1 MVELWNGTFQ
11 LNSSRYPDT
20 MDYILEEVQ
29 EITLPKVIKWI
40 SSTVMIFGGVAPFI
54 PQYREIKRKND
65 AEGFSLYVCLALL
78 IANTLRI
85 LFWFGKRYEL
95 PLLAQSMIMN
105 MMMLLMIH
113 LCVKV
118 KNRSQIIRGPDR
130 VFTGVGPAHDEMPLR
145 PKKREYPFDFDW
157 KYFWAWTDFQ
167 SYIDFLLVVSLVMSL
182 LTFLLLDFIIYVEIL
197 GFLALFMEA
206 MLAVPQLVKNFKSK
220 STEGMS
226 ILMVLMWTVG
236 DVFKTTYFILREAP
250 AQFWLCG
257 GLQVLIDI
265 TILGQ
270 VWLYHKWFQYG
281 KPTMMLNNIKIV
293 YD

>member
-1 MVELWNGTFQ
+1 
-11 LNSSRYPDT
+11 

-105 MMMLLMIH
+105 IMMLLMIH

-130 VFTGVGPAHDEMPLR
+130 VFT
-145 PKKREYPFDFDW
+145 DFDW

-257 GLQVLIDI
+257 SLQVLIDV

-270 VWLYHKWFQYG
+270 LIRHHFVISHVAG
-281 KPTMMLNNIKIV
+281 LNHLKLKGRYPHLTSV
-293 YD
+293 HCLCRDSTLHLRSGCSA

>member
-1 MVELWNGTFQ
+1 MDVVVWNGTFQ
-11 LNSSRYPDT
+11 LKSSCHPDT

-105 MMMLLMIH
+105 IMMLLMIH

-130 VFTGVGPAHDEMPLR
+130 VFT
-145 PKKREYPFDFDW
+145 DFDW

-257 GLQVLIDI
+257 SLQVLIDV

-270 VWLYHKWFQYG
+270 VQFYKKGSGPAPHHHSG
-281 KPTMMLNNIKIV
+281 GR
-293 YD
+293 DD

>member
-1 MVELWNGTFQ
+1 
-11 LNSSRYPDT
+11 

-29 EITLPKVIKWI
+29 EITISKVIKWI
-40 SSTVMIFGGVAPFI
+40 SATVMIFGGVAPFI
-54 PQYREIKRKND
+54 PQYREIKKKND
-65 AEGFSLYVCLALL
+65 AEGFSLYVCLVLL

-95 PLLAQSMIMN
+95 PLLFQSMIMN
-105 MMMLLMIH
+105 FMMLLMIH
-113 LCVKV
+113 LCVRV

-130 VFTGVGPAHDEMPLR
+130 VFT
-145 PKKREYPFDFDW
+145 DFDW

-167 SYIDFLLVVSLVMSL
+167 SYLDFILVVSLVMSL
-182 LTFLLLDFIIYVEIL
+182 LTFLLLDFIVYVEIL
-197 GFLALFMEA
+197 GFLALFIEA
-206 MLAVPQLVKNFKSK
+206 MLAVPQLMKNFKSK

-236 DVFKTTYFILREAP
+236 DVFKTSYFILREAP

-270 VWLYHKWFQYG
+270 VQFYKNGTGPPPHHHSG
-281 KPTMMLNNIKIV
+281 GR
-293 YD
+293 DD

>member
-1 MVELWNGTFQ
+1 MDVVVWNGTFQ
-11 LNSSRYPDT
+11 LKSSCHPDT

-105 MMMLLMIH
+105 IMMLLMIH

-130 VFTGVGPAHDEMPLR
+130 VFT
-145 PKKREYPFDFDW
+145 DFDW

-257 GLQVLIDI
+257 SLQVLIDV

-270 VWLYHKWFQYG
+270 VWLYHKWFHYG
-281 KPTMMLNNIKIV
+281 KPSMMLNNIKIV

>member
-1 MVELWNGTFQ
+1 
-11 LNSSRYPDT
+11 
-20 MDYILEEVQ
+20 MDYILVELQ
-29 EITLPKVIKWI
+29 EISFSKVAGWI
-40 SSTVMIFGGVAPFI
+40 SATVMIFGGVAPFI
-54 PQYREIKRKND
+54 PQYRDIKRKND
-65 AEGFSLYVCLALL
+65 AEGFSLYVCLVLL

-105 MMMLLMIH
+105 VMMLLMIH

-130 VFTGVGPAHDEMPLR
+130 VFT
-145 PKKREYPFDFDW
+145 DFDW

-167 SYIDFLLVVSLVMSL
+167 SYVDFILVVSLVMSL
-182 LTFLLLDFIIYVEIL
+182 LTFLLLDFVIYIEIL
-197 GFLALFMEA
+197 GFLALFTEA
-206 MLAVPQLVKNFKSK
+206 MLAVPQLLRNFKQK
-220 STEGMS
+220 STDGMS

-236 DVFKTTYFILREAP
+236 DIFKTTYFIIREAP

-257 GLQVLIDI
+257 SLQVLIDI

-270 VWLYHKWFQYG
+270 VIIYRHHT
-281 KPTMMLNNIKIV
+281 PPARPVHHHDPRT
-293 YD
+293 DD

>member
-1 MVELWNGTFQ
+1 
-11 LNSSRYPDT
+11 
-20 MDYILEEVQ
+20 MDIILEEVQ
-29 EITLPKVIKWI
+29 EITVSKVIKWI

-65 AEGFSLYVCLALL
+65 AEGFSLYVCLVLL

-105 MMMLLMIH
+105 IMMLLMIH

-130 VFTGVGPAHDEMPLR
+130 VFT
-145 PKKREYPFDFDW
+145 DFDW

-167 SYIDFLLVVSLVMSL
+167 SYVDFILVVSLVMSL

-197 GFLALFMEA
+197 GFLALFIEA

-236 DVFKTTYFILREAP
+236 DVFKTSYFILREAP

-270 VWLYHKWFQYG
+270 VQFYKNGSGPPVHHHTG
-281 KPTMMLNNIKIV
+281 GR
-293 YD
+293 DD

>member
-1 MVELWNGTFQ
+1 MIINLLSRGEPETKLAMEFNEIWNGTFQ

-130 VFTGVGPAHDEMPLR
+130 VFT
-145 PKKREYPFDFDW
+145 DFDW

-270 VWLYHKWFQYG
+270 VQFYKKGSGPAPHHHSG
-281 KPTMMLNNIKIV
+281 GR
-293 YD
+293 DD

>member
-1 MVELWNGTFQ
+1 
-11 LNSSRYPDT
+11 

-29 EITLPKVIKWI
+29 EITIPKVIKWT

-54 PQYREIKRKND
+54 PQYREIKKKND
-65 AEGFSLYVCLALL
+65 AEGFSLYVCLVLL

-105 MMMLLMIH
+105 VMMLLMIH
-113 LCVKV
+113 LCVRV
-118 KNRSQIIRGPDR
+118 KNRGQIIRGPDR
-130 VFTGVGPAHDEMPLR
+130 VFT
-145 PKKREYPFDFDW
+145 DFDW

-167 SYIDFLLVVSLVMSL
+167 SYVDFLLIVSLIMSL
-182 LTFLLLDFIIYVEIL
+182 LTFLLLDSVIYIEIL
-197 GFLALFMEA
+197 GFLALFIEA
-206 MLAVPQLVKNFKSK
+206 MLAVPQLIRNFKQK

-236 DVFKTTYFILREAP
+236 DLFKTTYFVLREAP

-257 GLQVLIDI
+257 GLQVLIDL

-270 VWLYHKWFQYG
+270 VQLYKGNTAPHVSRQSSYHHRPSG
-281 KPTMMLNNIKIV
+281 GGCSSDHPRP
-293 YD
+293 D